1 MLFTHSFSRTCP
13 VIVSYPKSGR
23 SIEGLAIIDDQC
35 TRSLVKPNLPKELL
49 IANEDLF
56 TETLITSTVN
66 GIARNKTKTI
76 KNIVITPL
84 NGDDPINIASAS
96 TSHIPDA
103 LNMVPSPQEV
113 LSIPGLSHLAEKF
126 PIKKEWPTLILIGR
140 DCTQAQKHLQ
150 YVTSDDGHQLAIR
163 TPLGLTIMGKP
174 AKSTRP
180 LVDTPNVT
188 LQTLIRHTTDQP
200 SIHSSLEEHSTKQL
214 DRVAQQN
221 D

>member
-35 TRSLVKPNLPKELL
+35 TRSLEKPDLPKELL

-84 NGDDPINIASAS
+84 NGNDSINIASAS

-103 LNMVPSPQEV
+103 LNMVP
-113 LSIPGLSHLAEKF
+113 
-126 PIKKEWPTLILIGR
+126 
-140 DCTQAQKHLQ
+140 
-150 YVTSDDGHQLAIR
+150 
-163 TPLGLTIMGKP
+163 
-174 AKSTRP
+174 
-180 LVDTPNVT
+180 
-188 LQTLIRHTTDQP
+188 
-200 SIHSSLEEHSTKQL
+200 
-214 DRVAQQN
+214 
-221 D
+221 